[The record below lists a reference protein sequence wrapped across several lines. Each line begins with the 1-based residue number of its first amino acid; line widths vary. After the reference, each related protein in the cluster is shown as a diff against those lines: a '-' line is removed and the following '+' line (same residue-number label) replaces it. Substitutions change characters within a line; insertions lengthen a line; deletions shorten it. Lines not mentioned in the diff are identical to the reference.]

1 MEKLKSKF
9 TCDLEF
15 YYFYSDFCP
24 RVEKTKKMAA
34 GFFIFTRHSEWHFEL
49 KTSEFRCEMKF

>member
-24 RVEKTKKMAA
+24 RVEKTKKWRLE
-34 GFFIFTRHSEWHFEL
+34 FFIATRHSETLFEL
-49 KTSEFRCEMKF
+49 KKLRISL

>member
-24 RVEKTKKMAA
+24 RVEKTKKWRLAFLSPLA
-34 GFFIFTRHSEWHFEL
+34 ILKGFLSL
-49 KTSEFRCEMKF
+49 KLQNFAVK